1 MVHVPLSVARRDRER
16 NTQNGRS
23 GHNFDA
29 GSSWPGR
36 EALRTVWLGD
46 VLRPEAGRS
55 QPHRHSGPSAK
66 CGIVS
71 KSQHMAITFA
81 WSALTLPPL
90 GPILNPAVLRALLLP
105 RSGAAK
111 AGGLL
116 HGRVAWRGALTRR
129 GGSRRNVD
137 SYSVQNLNFSEINDL
152 RRTASPA
159 LKLQIHLAR
168 N

>member
-23 GHNFDA
+23 GLNFDA

-55 QPHRHSGPSAK
+55 KPHRHSGPSAK

-71 KSQHMAITFA
+71 KSRHMAITFA

-116 HGRVAWRGALTRR
+116 HGRVAWRGGLTRR
-129 GGSRRNVD
+129 GGSRRNRGS
-137 SYSVQNLNFSEINDL
+137 SYVSVLRSSRVLHVGIILQNHRIAMF
-152 RRTASPA
+152 
-159 LKLQIHLAR
+159 HGF
-168 N
+168 